1 MSTIFEA
8 VCAHKTPNVA
18 GILLNA
24 LRDSKQDVLSLVSL
38 FLIAS

>member
-8 VCAHKTPNVA
+8 ICAHETPNVA

-24 LRDSKQDVLSLVSL
+24 LRDSKQDVLFSS
-38 FLIAS
+38 FSHNF